1 LRLTLSI
8 PRGITFEKKN
18 ISSSVN
24 LKEFPHTTKVSHPQ
38 TSLKRANNVKSDCAQ
53 FEFFFPF
60 CFIIVLFRTEAE
72 AAPVFFTCFDLIKNL
87 KK

>member
-1 LRLTLSI
+1 MHIETFTNVSSFSAILR
-8 PRGITFEKKN
+8 
-18 ISSSVN
+18 
-24 LKEFPHTTKVSHPQ
+24 HTNKVSHPQ